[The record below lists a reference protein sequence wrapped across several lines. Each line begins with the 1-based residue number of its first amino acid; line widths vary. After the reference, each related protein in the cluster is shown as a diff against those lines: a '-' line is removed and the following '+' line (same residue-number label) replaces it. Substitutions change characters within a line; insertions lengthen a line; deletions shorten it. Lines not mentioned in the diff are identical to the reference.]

1 MNPTNAGQP
10 TEDPGLLS
18 PGEQHLAATVG
29 AGLRERKKQQMR
41 EALSHAALHL
51 AIERGPENVRIED
64 VTTTV
69 GVSYRTFANYFGSRE
84 EAIVAVAVD
93 RTARI
98 VDLFRD
104 RPPTESLA
112 EALIQAFI
120 HPYQDP
126 DPSPA
131 SHSNSN
137 ATSDP
142 GSGPASASA
151 SSTDAPDR
159 EDTWL
164 PRVREVLAAPTL
176 IGAYL
181 AARLTS
187 EHALAEAIA
196 ERTHTDAARDLYP
209 RVLAS
214 AVLGAEH
221 AAVRFWLDSGSSA
234 RSESAPAPAS
244 ASALIRQAIEQV
256 VLGGEPAATAR
267 DTSDHLI
274 PERLPS

>member
-93 RTARI
+93 RTARS

-137 ATSDP
+137 VTSDLD
-142 GSGPASASA
+142 SRSTST
-151 SSTDAPDR
+151 SSPDAPGR
-159 EDTWL
+159 EATWL

-234 RSESAPAPAS
+234 RSESAPVPAS

-256 VLGGEPAATAR
+256 VLGVR
-267 DTSDHLI
+267 
-274 PERLPS
+274 